1 MKKIAL
7 FSILTFLSINYVYSQ
22 KDYLEFYIENFT
34 GQDLYGLY
42 VSASDEKEWG
52 DDLLPNDYFEAG
64 DLILVSIPIFRR
76 TICDHDILVTY
87 GDNEEGEI
95 IFEEIDF
102 CRLTKL
108 VFYTKNNKIYYK
120 VE

>member
-1 MKKIAL
+1 MKKLPLLCL
-7 FSILTFLSINYVYSQ
+7 FSFLSFNIIYAQ
-22 KDYLEFYIENFT
+22 RDYLEFYIENFT

-42 VSASDEKEWG
+42 VTASDENQWG
-52 DDLLPNDYFEAG
+52 DDLLPTDYFEAG
-64 DLILVSIPIFRR
+64 DLIQVTIPIYKN
-76 TICDHDILVTY
+76 TICDHDILITY

-95 IFEEIDF
+95 IFKEIDF